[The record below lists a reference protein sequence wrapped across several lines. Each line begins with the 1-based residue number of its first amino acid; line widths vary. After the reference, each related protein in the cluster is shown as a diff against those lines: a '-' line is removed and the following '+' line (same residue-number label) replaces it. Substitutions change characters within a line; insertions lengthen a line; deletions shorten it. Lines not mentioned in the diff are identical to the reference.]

1 MRYILYIF
9 ISSMF
14 IIACSS
20 EDVIEPSD
28 SEKISVSEKN
38 SVIEKDNSKSTF
50 DFEFTS
56 GKTFS
61 SNSIKE
67 SGSPHFLYFFS
78 PTWGHCISELQK
90 LKSNLKELSTVK
102 IIAISIDPTM
112 KEGEFD
118 KFRMK
123 NDLNTLN
130 MLPYNRDMI
139 LFFEIT
145 MRGSK
150 RILDK
155 NSKLI
160 YSGNMMDYEMELW
173 SSLLNE
179 Q

>member
-1 MRYILYIF
+1 MRYILYTF
-9 ISSMF
+9 ISLIL
-14 IIACSS
+14 IIGCSS
-20 EDVIEPSD
+20 EDVIESSD
-28 SEKISVSEKN
+28 DQKITVTET
-38 SVIEKDNSKSTF
+38 DNSESAF

-61 SNSIKE
+61 SNTIKE

-90 LKSNLKELSTVK
+90 LKSTLKDISSTK

-112 KEGEFD
+112 QEEEFD
-118 KFRMK
+118 KFRTK
-123 NDLNTLN
+123 NDLNTLD

-160 YSGNMMDYEMELW
+160 YSGNMMDYEIDLW
-173 SSLLNE
+173 RNLLNE

>member
-1 MRYILYIF
+1 MRYILYTF
-9 ISSMF
+9 ISLIL
-14 IIACSS
+14 IIGCSS
-20 EDVIEPSD
+20 EDVIESSD
-28 SEKISVSEKN
+28 DQKITVTET
-38 SVIEKDNSKSTF
+38 DNSESAF

-61 SNSIKE
+61 SNTIKE

-90 LKSNLKELSTVK
+90 LKSTLKDLSSTK

-112 KEGEFD
+112 QEEEFD
-118 KFRMK
+118 KFRTK
-123 NDLNTLN
+123 NDLNTLD

-160 YSGNMMDYEMELW
+160 YSGNMMDYEIDLW
-173 SSLLNE
+173 RNLLNE

>member
-1 MRYILYIF
+1 MRYILYTF
-9 ISSMF
+9 ISLIL
-14 IIACSS
+14 IIGCSS
-20 EDVIEPSD
+20 EDVIESSD
-28 SEKISVSEKN
+28 NQKITVTET
-38 SVIEKDNSKSTF
+38 DNSESAF

-61 SNSIKE
+61 SNTIKE

-90 LKSNLKELSTVK
+90 LKSTLKDISSTK

-112 KEGEFD
+112 QEEEFD
-118 KFRMK
+118 KFRTK
-123 NDLNTLN
+123 NDLNTLD

-160 YSGNMMDYEMELW
+160 YSGNMMDYEIDLW
-173 SSLLNE
+173 RNLLNE

>member
-1 MRYILYIF
+1 MRYILYTF
-9 ISSMF
+9 ISLIL
-14 IIACSS
+14 IIGCSS
-20 EDVIEPSD
+20 ENVIESSD
-28 SEKISVSEKN
+28 DQKITVTET
-38 SVIEKDNSKSTF
+38 DNSESAF

-61 SNSIKE
+61 SNTIKE

-90 LKSNLKELSTVK
+90 LKSTLKDISSTK

-112 KEGEFD
+112 QEEEFD
-118 KFRMK
+118 KFRTK
-123 NDLNTLN
+123 NDLNTLD

-160 YSGNMMDYEMELW
+160 YSGNMMDYEIDLW
-173 SSLLNE
+173 RNLLNE